1 MFLKGGLVDGLFSK
15 QFNVQLS
22 AGKASI
28 DPGSG
33 YLSVFNRGLPVFSG
47 SLYLLWK
54 AISRLSESCS
64 FQLLLVSLVS
74 LPR

>member
-1 MFLKGGLVDGLFSK
+1 MILLGRLVDGLFSK
-15 QFNVQLS
+15 LLNIQLS
-22 AGKASI
+22 AGTALN
-28 DPGSG
+28 DPGSE
-33 YLSVFNRGLPVFSG
+33 YLSVFTAGIRTFSG

-64 FQLLLVSLVS
+64 FQLLLVSLLS